1 MKNSTS
7 SEPGFVLSPILEKET
22 ITLKK
27 VSLVQYAFLKFYE

>member
-22 ITLKK
+22 ITL
-27 VSLVQYAFLKFYE
+27 LKGFSGPIRIP